1 VIKHQ
6 QLAHQVGAFG
16 AIAFESLTD
25 LKIINTFLVTAPL
38 HPTLEWLPLGRCTY
52 TNKLTMPFIL
62 KVRHKSF
69 VTFIQ
74 IMFRTPASKSNSTL
88 APEFA
93 PTKVRLR
100 E

>member
-1 VIKHQ
+1 VIKHR
-6 QLAHQVGAFG
+6 QLARQVGAFG

-25 LKIINTFLVTAPL
+25 LKIINTFSATAPCTQRL
-38 HPTLEWLPLGRCTY
+38 NRLSLGRCTY
-52 TNKLTMPFIL
+52 TNKLTMPFNL
-62 KVRHKSF
+62 KVRHRSF

-74 IMFRTPASKSNSTL
+74 IMLRTPASKSNSTL

-93 PTKVRLR
+93 PAKVRLR

>member
-1 VIKHQ
+1 VIKHR

-25 LKIINTFLVTAPL
+25 LKIINTFSMMASYTQRLNR
-38 HPTLEWLPLGRCTY
+38 LPLGRCTY
-52 TNKLTMPFIL
+52 INKLTMPLNL

-74 IMFRTPASKSNSTL
+74 IVLRTPTSKSNSTL
-88 APEFA
+88 TPEFA
-93 PTKVRLR
+93 LAKVRLQ